1 MSIYTHYVK
10 HNVTGRVWKVTGTT
24 YQPKTGW
31 TLYML
36 ESPDG
41 VKDKAKK
48 DSFTEASMR
57 EAAAAGFIILDQETP
72 APKGE
77 ATTADKGKLIER
89 IQKLLRLA
97 QNAGATEAE
106 AQSAMGKVHELLAEH
121 NLTMSVIENHGS
133 KEKDEVLG
141 KQVRRT
147 NKNGKWECFIYR
159 GAAEL
164 NFCNYISA
172 SVVGSSDITHLI
184 IGTEVNVLAAEM
196 LGDYLRDTVNRM
208 ARNLDM
214 DSIDIQKALIMD
226 GIGEAMFRH
235 KFKQGAAI
243 RLDARCLEL
252 KKQRS
257 QASTKTSDGRN
268 LPALLSTYEQAQKQN
283 EAFIKDE
290 IGKTRQTKQRV
301 KGSHGLGLG
310 KQAADTIN
318 LDPQVGSSHQSK
330 ARRLSNG

>member
-1 MSIYTHYVK
+1 MAHYVK

-164 NFCNYISA
+164 NFCNYVQGR
-172 SVVGSSDITHLI
+172 VVGTSDIQHMI

-208 ARNLDM
+208 ARNLDTNDPTVAAAM
-214 DSIDIQKALIMD
+214 IMD
-226 GIGEAMFRH
+226 RVSDAMFRH

-243 RLDARCLEL
+243 RLDNRCLEL

-257 QASTKTSDGRN
+257 QTTTKTSDGRN
-268 LPALLSTYEQAQKQN
+268 LPALLSTYQLAEKQN
-283 EAFIKDE
+283 EDFIKNE
-290 IGKTRQTKQRV
+290 VGKIRQAKQRV
-301 KGSHGLGLG
+301 RGSIGLGMG
-310 KQAADTIN
+310 KKAADSIN
-318 LDPQVGSSHQSK
+318 LDPQVGSSHNSK
-330 ARRLSNG
+330 AKRIG